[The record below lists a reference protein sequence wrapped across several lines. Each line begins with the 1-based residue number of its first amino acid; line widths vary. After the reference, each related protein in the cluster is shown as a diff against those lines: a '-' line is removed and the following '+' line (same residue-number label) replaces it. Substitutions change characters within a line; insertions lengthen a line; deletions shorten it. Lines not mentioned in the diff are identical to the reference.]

1 MSNLRFAL
9 VGCGSIARK
18 HAHVLHNYLDE
29 AEIGAFVDLDGARAC
44 EFSRKFEAPGFTSV
58 DEMMR
63 RVGDRIDVI
72 NVLTPSGAHCEN
84 VLDLVQYGRPLVVE
98 KPLAL
103 RLEDADRMIK
113 ACDAHGVKL
122 FVRSEEHTSELQSLT
137 NLVCRLLLEKKKK
150 QDRWQRDTSAK

>member
-1 MSNLRFAL
+1 MGAARRRVGNDVSDTAGDPMSNLRFAL

-63 RVGDRIDVI
+63 RVGDRIDRK
-72 NVLTPSGAHCEN
+72 S
-84 VLDLVQYGRPLVVE
+84 VVE
-98 KPLAL
+98 GQ
-103 RLEDADRMIK
+103 R
-113 ACDAHGVKL
+113 GV
-122 FVRSEEHTSELQSLT
+122 
-137 NLVCRLLLEKKKK
+137 
-150 QDRWQRDTSAK
+150 D